1 MMGGVA
7 SWTYGDDDSESEDAE
22 SGSEGGSEDASEDEA
37 SPAQKTSTFKGRAAL
52 KPGVVQGTGRRAAKS
67 DRTMDIDD
75 EEEDD

>member
-7 SWTYGDDDSESEDAE
+7 SWTYGDDDSESGDAE
-22 SGSEGGSEDASEDEA
+22 SGSEGGPEDASEDEA
-37 SPAQKTSTFKGRAAL
+37 SPEKTSMVKGRAAL

-75 EEEDD
+75 EEEDG